1 MNHEL
6 SAGIGSFFFFFPTVA
21 VSHTAG
27 LAMLFIWHNMGMLS
41 ETHWHK
47 SLKYLLEVVLC
58 VSRFYNFCMHKI
70 YVAVHIYIVNLFDF
84 LCCFSIHTVRL
95 GSE

>member
-41 ETHWHK
+41 ETHLHK
-47 SLKYLLEVVLC
+47 SLSTCWKWFFVFLDFTTSVCTKYMWLYTFILLIFLIFCVVSAFIL
-58 VSRFYNFCMHKI
+58 
-70 YVAVHIYIVNLFDF
+70 
-84 LCCFSIHTVRL
+84 
-95 GSE
+95 